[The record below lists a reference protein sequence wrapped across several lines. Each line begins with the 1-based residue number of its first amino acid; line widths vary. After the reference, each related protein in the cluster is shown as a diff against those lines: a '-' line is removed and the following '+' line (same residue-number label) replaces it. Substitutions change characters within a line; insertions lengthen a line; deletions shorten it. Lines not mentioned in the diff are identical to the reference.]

1 MPGGI
6 RRWPRRSGW
15 RDGVLRPSDRVA
27 ARPPRPSPAAPVSYH
42 RPAVPPGGPGWRGR
56 RAPRPFRVF
65 TPALGLLLGG
75 YLFLDKT
82 FAYVHVP
89 HTPVFVGEI
98 VLGVGIVESI
108 HLRLP
113 WRRLVGSSPVLKALL
128 AFMGACFLRL
138 LVDLPRYRL
147 DAIRDS
153 AIWYYGA
160 FAFLVA
166 AAVVADPTFLP
177 QLLRWYRRALPW
189 FLAWAPV
196 AIVLHY
202 VGPLGAVTVPDSA
215 APLNSWKPQDIAIQV
230 AMGIAYLWLGVHRVT
245 GEQRRP
251 SRSET
256 ALAMFG
262 VLTVLLAGTQTRGGF
277 LAAVV
282 LIGIVLP
289 FLPPGR
295 QRRMVLPITVG
306 LALML
311 AFATVLDLKV
321 HGEVRDISV
330 RQALANV
337 SSITGQSS
345 SDQLSGTVQWR
356 EGMWGQVTTDLRTH
370 GTWLTGIGFGVIL
383 PDRYDVDVGNTNNE
397 DSAAPLR
404 SVHNSHLTLLAR
416 TGVPAFA
423 LWLLLWV
430 VYCRQL
436 YRSARRR
443 PGGVRDPANALTV
456 WLLAA
461 PPAFLVNAIF
471 DPALEGPHSGIW
483 LFTVVGVA
491 AAHLSLLRTNGR
503 GAA

>member
-1 MPGGI
+1 M
-6 RRWPRRSGW
+6 
-15 RDGVLRPSDRVA
+15 A
-27 ARPPRPSPAAPVSYH
+27 AAPRHDAGGDPQVTVTYH
-42 RPAVPPGGPGWRGR
+42 RPAVRAGGPERR
-56 RAPRPFRVF
+56 RHRAPRRFRVF

-82 FAYVHVP
+82 FAYLHVP
-89 HTPVFVGEI
+89 GTPLFVGEI
-98 VLGVGIVESI
+98 VLGIGIMESI

-113 WRRLVGSSPVLKALL
+113 WRRLVGSSPILKALL
-128 AFMGACFLRL
+128 AFMVACLLRL

-153 AIWYYGA
+153 SIWYYGA

-166 AAVVADPTFLP
+166 AAAVADPSFVP

-189 FLAWAPV
+189 FLVWAPF

-202 VGPLGAVTVPDSA
+202 VDSLAAVTIPGSD
-215 APLNSWKPQDIAIQV
+215 APINSWKPQDLVIQV
-230 AMGIAYLWLGVHRVT
+230 AAGITYLWLGVHRVT
-245 GEQRRP
+245 GEQRRQAP
-251 SRSET
+251 PRSET
-256 ALAMFG
+256 ALTLLG
-262 VLTVLLAGTQTRGGF
+262 ILSVLLAGTQTRGGF
-277 LAAVV
+277 LAAVI
-282 LIGIVLP
+282 LLGIVL
-289 FLPPGR
+289 LYLTPGR
-295 QRRMVLPITVG
+295 QRRMVVPVGVG

-311 AFATVLDLKV
+311 VFALLLDLKL

-356 EGMWGQVTTDLRTH
+356 EGMWGQVVTDLRTH

-397 DSAAPLR
+397 NSTAPLR

-423 LWLLLWV
+423 LWLLLWLV
-430 VYCRQL
+430 VCRQL
-436 YRSARRR
+436 YLAVKRR

-461 PPAFLVNAIF
+461 PPAYLVNAIF
-471 DPALEGPHSGIW
+471 DPALEGPHSGVW
-483 LFTVVGVA
+483 LFTIVGVA
-491 AAHLSLLRTNGR
+491 AAHVGLLRTTGR
-503 GAA
+503 GVA

>member
-1 MPGGI
+1 M
-6 RRWPRRSGW
+6 
-15 RDGVLRPSDRVA
+15 
-27 ARPPRPSPAAPVSYH
+27 
-42 RPAVPPGGPGWRGR
+42 
-56 RAPRPFRVF
+56 F

-89 HTPVFVGEI
+89 HAPVFIGEI
-98 VLGVGIVESI
+98 VLGIGIAESI

-128 AFMGACFLRL
+128 AFMAACLLRL

-147 DAIRDS
+147 DAVRDS

-166 AAVVADPTFLP
+166 AAAVADPTFVP

-189 FLAWAPV
+189 FLVWAPF

-202 VGPLGAVTVPDSA
+202 VGGPLAVATVPDSA
-215 APLNSWKPQDIAIQV
+215 APLNSFKPQDIAIQV
-230 AMGIAYLWLGVHRVT
+230 AMGITYLWLGVHRVT
-245 GEQRRP
+245 GEQRRR
-251 SRSET
+251 SRSDT
-256 ALAMFG
+256 ALTLLG
-262 VLTVLLAGTQTRGGF
+262 ILTVLLAGTQTRGGF

-282 LIGIVLP
+282 LLGIVL
-289 FLPPGR
+289 LYLTPGR
-295 QRRMVLPITVG
+295 QRRMVVPVGVG
-306 LALML
+306 LAMML
-311 AFATVLDLKV
+311 AFAVLLDLKL

-356 EGMWGQVTTDLRTH
+356 EGMWSQVGTDLRTH

-383 PDRYDVDVGNTNNE
+383 PDRYDVDVGNTNNA

-404 SVHNSHLTLLAR
+404 SVHNSHLTILAR

-430 VYCRQL
+430 VFCRQL
-436 YRSARRR
+436 YRSVRRR

-461 PPAFLVNAIF
+461 PPAFLINAVF

-483 LFTVVGVA
+483 LFTIVGVA
-491 AAHLSLLRTNGR
+491 AAHVSLLRITKR
-503 GAA
+503 GVA

>member
-1 MPGGI
+1 MPPGAPGLGT
-6 RRWPRRSGW
+6 RRRS
-15 RDGVLRPSDRVA
+15 
-27 ARPPRPSPAAPVSYH
+27 
-42 RPAVPPGGPGWRGR
+42 
-56 RAPRPFRVF
+56 RPFRVF

-82 FAYVHVP
+82 FAYLHVP
-89 HTPVFVGEI
+89 GTPFFVGEI
-98 VLGVGIVESI
+98 VLGIGIAESI

-113 WRRLVGSSPVLKALL
+113 WRRLVGSSPILKALL
-128 AFMGACFLRL
+128 AFMVACMLRL
-138 LVDLPRYRL
+138 VVDLPRYKL

-153 AIWYYGA
+153 SIWYYGA

-189 FLAWAPV
+189 FLVWAPF

-202 VGPLGAVTVPDSA
+202 VDSLSAVTVPGSD
-215 APLNSWKPQDIAIQV
+215 APINSWKPQDLAIQV
-230 AMGIAYLWLGVHRVT
+230 AAGVTYLWLGVHRVT
-245 GEQRRP
+245 GEQRRSP
-251 SRSET
+251 PRSET
-256 ALAMFG
+256 ALTLLG
-262 VLTVLLAGTQTRGGF
+262 ILGVLLAGTQTRGGF
-277 LAAVV
+277 LAAV
-282 LIGIVLP
+282 LLLGIVVLY
-289 FLPPGR
+289 LTPGR
-295 QRRMVLPITVG
+295 QRRMVVPVGVG
-306 LALML
+306 LVLML
-311 AFATVLDLKV
+311 VFALVLNLKL

-330 RQALANV
+330 GQALANV

-356 EGMWGQVTTDLRTH
+356 EGMWGQVITDLRTH

-383 PDRYDVDVGNTNNE
+383 PDRYNVDVGNTNNE
-397 DSAAPLR
+397 NSTAPLR

-430 VYCRQL
+430 VFCRQL
-436 YRSARRR
+436 YRAAKRR
-443 PGGVRDPANALTV
+443 PGGIRDPANALTV

-461 PPAFLVNAIF
+461 PPAYLVNAVF
-471 DPALEGPHSGIW
+471 DPALEGPHSGVW
-483 LFTVVGVA
+483 LFTIVGVA
-491 AAHLSLLRTNGR
+491 AAHVALLRTNRR